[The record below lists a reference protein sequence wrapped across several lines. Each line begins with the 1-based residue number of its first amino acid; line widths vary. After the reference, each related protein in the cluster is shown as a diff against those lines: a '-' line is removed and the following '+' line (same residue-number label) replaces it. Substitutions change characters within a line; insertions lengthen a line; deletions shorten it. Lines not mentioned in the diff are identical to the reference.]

1 MRFRLRSLLVTCA
14 ALGSIAFVSSAAA
27 QVSVTLVSPDK
38 SVQPGHPVSVALRME
53 HNPRWHSY
61 WVNAGTGYP
70 TELTWDLPSGWVAG
84 DIQWPVPMLIKN
96 AEGHVTGHGYDGL
109 TYLPVTLSTPPDVP
123 VGGHVQIKAQVS
135 WLMCADVCI
144 PGAADVALQLPVAD
158 GPPQSNDAVRTEL
171 ARVPMPQEPAGWQV
185 NADRA
190 GDAVT
195 LHLVAPAGI
204 RNPHFFSDNEF
215 IQYGQPQQAS
225 VEGAVTSLLLPLA
238 ENPSIPTRLTGI
250 FAYTNSSGDYR
261 GVRVD
266 VPLSASPTVFSAAG
280 ADGTARAALSARAPS
295 IGILMLALMGGLVLN
310 LMPCVFPVLG
320 IKILGFVNEAGS
332 DRRRVALH
340 GVMFSVG
347 VLLSFWVL
355 AGLLA
360 TLRASGQQ
368 LGWGFQLQSAP
379 FVFSLAVIMLAF
391 ALSLSGVFDFGL
403 RATGI
408 GSHLQSR
415 QGLTG
420 SFFTGV
426 LATVVATPCSAPF
439 LAPALGSAL
448 ALPTLQSFVVFTC
461 IAVGLA
467 APYLLL
473 SLFPQAVSALPRP
486 GRWLETFKQA
496 MAFPL
501 YATAAFLMWV
511 LAGQTSESDLLSAL
525 LGLTIVA
532 MAAWLYGRYNRP
544 AVALRQARLAMFG
557 ALFLLVAGCVFGWP
571 HSAKA
576 SDVVWEPWSPER
588 IAQLQAERR
597 PIYVDFTA
605 RWCATCQAN
614 KRLVF
619 ASDAVKQVLRQRKV
633 ALLKADWTNSDPLIT
648 AELLKWNRSAVPFNL
663 VYLPGVAQPK
673 ILPEILAPSI
683 VLGAIRGS

>member
-1 MRFRLRSLLVTCA
+1 MRLRLRSLLLTCA
-14 ALGSIAFVSSAAA
+14 ALGSAAFVSSAAA
-27 QVSVTLVSPDK
+27 QVSVALVSSDN

-70 TELTWDLPSGWVAG
+70 TELTWDLPSGWAAG
-84 DIQWPVPMLIKN
+84 NIQWPVPTLIKN
-96 AEGHVTGHGYDGL
+96 AAGQVTGHGYDGL
-109 TYLPVTLSTPPDVP
+109 TYLPVTLSTPPDLP
-123 VGGHVQIKAQVS
+123 VGGRVQIKAQAS

-144 PGAADVALQLPVAD
+144 PGTADVALELPVSDDA
-158 GPPQSNDAVRTEL
+158 PQSNEAVRAEL

-185 NADRA
+185 NADRT
-190 GDAVT
+190 GNAVT
-195 LHLVAPAGI
+195 LHVVAPAGV
-204 RNPHFFSDNEF
+204 RNGHFFSDKEF
-215 IQYGQPQQAS
+215 IQYDQPQEAS
-225 VEGAVTSLLLPLA
+225 VEGAVTSLRLPLV
-238 ENPSIPTRLTGI
+238 ENPEIPTRLTGV

-266 VPLSASPTVFSAAG
+266 VPLSAAPAPSSAPAS
-280 ADGTARAALSARAPS
+280 AALSL
-295 IGILMLALMGGLVLN
+295 GILMLALMGGLVLN

-320 IKILGFVNEAGS
+320 IKILGFVNESGS

-340 GVMFSVG
+340 GVLFSVG

-360 TLRASGQQ
+360 VLRASGQQ

-379 FVFSLAVIMLAF
+379 FVFSLAVVMLAF

-403 RATGI
+403 RATGA
-408 GSHLQSR
+408 GSDLQSR

-420 SFFTGV
+420 SFFSGV

-448 ALPTLQSFVVFTC
+448 ALPTLQSFAVFTC
-461 IAVGLA
+461 IAAGLA

-501 YATAAFLMWV
+501 YATVAFLMWV
-511 LAGQTSESDLLSAL
+511 LAGQTSESGLLFAL

-532 MAAWLYGRYNRP
+532 MAVWLYGRYNRP
-544 AVALRQARLAMFG
+544 AAALGRARLATFG

-571 HSAKA
+571 HAAKA
-576 SDVVWEPWSPER
+576 NDVVWEPWSRER
-588 IAQLQAERR
+588 IAQLQAEDR

-614 KRLVF
+614 KQVVF
-619 ASDAVKQVLRQRKV
+619 TSDAVKQVLRQRKV

-663 VYLPGVAQPK
+663 VYLPGAAQPK
-673 ILPEILAPSI
+673 ILPEILTPSI